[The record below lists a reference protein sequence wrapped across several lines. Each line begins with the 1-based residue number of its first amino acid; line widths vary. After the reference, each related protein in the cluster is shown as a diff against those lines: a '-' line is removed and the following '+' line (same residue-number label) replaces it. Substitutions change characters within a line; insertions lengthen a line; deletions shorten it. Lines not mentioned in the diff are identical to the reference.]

1 MLKLNICFNAFPAAN
16 LITIILFPLVHISL
30 TFFVVFFLKDLYAA
44 IYFSTGGLVQG
55 TIVANFILMLIVIG
69 GVLFWFGRLTPRDV
83 GLRLEDIKIGLV
95 VTVGIWGT
103 IQLIGLGTQLVLSDH
118 ATLEPEW
125 SEKGI
130 RVMIGALSAQ
140 LFGNALQE
148 EISFRGFL
156 FAQLV
161 HLFKSVR
168 SKGARIA
175 LALLISQSIFALMH
189 IPIRVFTGMSPLTMV
204 YSLLTLF
211 FYGTVFALIYCRT
224 GNLFV
229 AIGIH
234 TLHNNPASLFL
245 PKASAF
251 SLLYPLV
258 VIVLLVWPWLTTN
271 DNNEVKK

>member
-1 MLKLNICFNAFPAAN
+1 
-16 LITIILFPLVHISL
+16 
-30 TFFVVFFLKDLYAA
+30 
-44 IYFSTGGLVQG
+44 
-55 TIVANFILMLIVIG
+55 MLIVIG

-83 GLRLEDIKIGLV
+83 GLRLEHLKIGLG

-103 IQLIGLGTQLVLSDH
+103 IQLIGLGTQLILSDH
-118 ATLEPEW
+118 VTLEPVW
-125 SEKGI
+125 SEKGV
-130 RVMIGALSAQ
+130 RVMIGAFSAQ

-156 FAQLV
+156 FVQLV
-161 HLFKSVR
+161 YLFKSV
-168 SKGARIA
+168 KNEGARIA

-189 IPIRVFTGMSPLTMV
+189 IPIRVFTGMPPLTML

-229 AIGIH
+229 AVGIH

-245 PKASAF
+245 SKASAF
-251 SLLYPLV
+251 NLLYPLV
-258 VIVLLVWPWLTTN
+258 VTVLLLWPWLTTN
-271 DNNEVKK
+271 NNNNEVKK